1 MKWLKSLN
9 EENTSEQSE
18 MFSEGSLLQKV
29 SYDKKQN
36 KIDSYSQYQAL
47 QQWGIKMSIPKKAIN
62 KYTDW
67 NHKMIFNAL
76 FQKQKYSS

>member
-1 MKWLKSLN
+1 MKWLKILN

-36 KIDSYSQYQAL
+36 KIDSHSQ
-47 QQWGIKMSIPKKAIN
+47 
-62 KYTDW
+62 
-67 NHKMIFNAL
+67 
-76 FQKQKYSS
+76 